1 MKINEIEKK
10 FGISRAN
17 IRFYEKE
24 GLFHPSRSD
33 NKYRDYSD
41 NDVEMIG
48 KIIVLRKLEMSLSEI
63 KEIFN
68 AKLSLIDAI
77 EKHKQV
83 LLKRIESLDGAISVC
98 EQIEKSSLSIDNM
111 DSMYYLNQIQ
121 EKEKNG
127 LLFNNVINDW
137 IKLEK
142 NIFYGTLSIIYF
154 SYFKNIKQKKGFFV
168 AWLVLLIICIFR
180 GLSYRYIWN
189 QGTFFEGFIYP
200 FILFAAVTIIL
211 LPIFLV
217 GIKHPKIAYWIS
229 VVLAIVGIALLCAVF
244 LLLIVL
250 ILNRWLHF
258 WF

>member
-1 MKINEIEKK
+1 LKIKEIEEK

-24 GLFHPSRSD
+24 GLLHPNRNE

-41 NDVEMIG
+41 NDVAIIG
-48 KIIVLRKLEMSLSEI
+48 EIIILRKLDMSLSDI
-63 KEIFN
+63 KEIFSS
-68 AKLSLIDAI
+68 KLSLIYAI

-83 LLKRIESLDGAISVC
+83 LLKRIEALDGAINIC
-98 EQIEKSSLSIDNM
+98 EQIEKSSLSIDSM
-111 DSMYYLNQIQ
+111 DSLYYLNQIE

-127 LLFNNVINDW
+127 LHFNNVFNDW
-137 IKLEK
+137 INLEK
-142 NIFYGTLSIIYF
+142 DIFYRTLSVTLF
-154 SYFKNIKQKKGFFV
+154 PYFKDIKHKKGLLV
-168 AWLVLLIICIFR
+168 AWLVLLLVCVLR

-189 QGTFFEGFIYP
+189 HGTFIEGFIYP
-200 FILFAAVTIIL
+200 FILFAAVSIIL

-217 GIKHPKIAYWIS
+217 GTKRPKIAYWILM
-229 VVLAIVGIALLCAVF
+229 VLAIVGIVILIAVF